1 VVVLREYL
9 VKSRRFGDSIVL
21 VLPKELLV
29 AEKIEENMDLV
40 ITIKKLERRGSLFG
54 EDPWRLLE

>member
-1 VVVLREYL
+1 MREDFF
-9 VKSRRFGDSIVL
+9 KSRRFGDSIVL

-29 AEKIEENMDLV
+29 AEKVEENMDFV
-40 ITIKKLERRGSLFG
+40 ITIKKLERKGSLFG

>member
-1 VVVLREYL
+1 LREDFF
-9 VKSRRFGDSIVL
+9 KSRRFGDSIVL

-29 AEKIEENMDLV
+29 AEKVEENMDFV
-40 ITIKKLERRGSLFG
+40 ITIKKLERKGSLFG

>member
-1 VVVLREYL
+1 VVVLREDFF
-9 VKSRRFGDSIVL
+9 KSRRFGDSIVL

-29 AEKIEENMDLV
+29 AEKVEENMDFV
-40 ITIKKLERRGSLFG
+40 ITIKKLERKGSLFG

>member
-1 VVVLREYL
+1 MVVLREDFF
-9 VKSRRFGDSIVL
+9 KSRRFGDSIVL

-29 AEKIEENMDLV
+29 AEKVEENMDFV
-40 ITIKKLERRGSLFG
+40 ITIKKLERKGSLFG

>member
-1 VVVLREYL
+1 V
-9 VKSRRFGDSIVL
+9 GDSIVL

-40 ITIKKLERRGSLFG
+40 ITIKKLERKSSLFG
-54 EDPWRLLE
+54 DDPWRLLE